1 MEEKL
6 ERIYL
11 GERSYEQ
18 EKNKFISV
26 VHWKN
31 RLNKFNSML
40 HYEYTREVKYKW
52 ENQLIDE
59 LLKKSF
65 LVIINDENGLQLEIL
80 FEKKFLGLSVFNIC
94 LREKEQIILSSWMM
108 YFSPWNFF
116 GDK

>member
-40 HYEYTREVKYKW
+40 HYEYTREVKYK
-52 ENQLIDE
+52 
-59 LLKKSF
+59 
-65 LVIINDENGLQLEIL
+65 
-80 FEKKFLGLSVFNIC
+80 
-94 LREKEQIILSSWMM
+94 
-108 YFSPWNFF
+108 
-116 GDK
+116 